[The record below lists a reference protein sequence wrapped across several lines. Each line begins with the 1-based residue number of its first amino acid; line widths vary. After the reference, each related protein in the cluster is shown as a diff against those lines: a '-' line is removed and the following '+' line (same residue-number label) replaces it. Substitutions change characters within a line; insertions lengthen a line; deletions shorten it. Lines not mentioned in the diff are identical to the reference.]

1 MPERGE
7 GEFKF
12 SIIAVFV
19 HHISPQL
26 IIKITNT
33 SFKNWS
39 LNPFECE
46 SLNVELGL
54 SQYPSSSFFLP
65 EGVIQTVSLSIS
77 NIEGKE
83 EATGCPKKNGPM
95 F

>member
-1 MPERGE
+1 M
-7 GEFKF
+7 GEFYF

-26 IIKITNT
+26 IIKITNPF
-33 SFKNWS
+33 FKNWS
-39 LNPFECE
+39 LNPFEFE

-54 SQYPSSSFFLP
+54 AQYPSSSFFLP
-65 EGVIQTVSLSIS
+65 EGDIQTVSLSIS
-77 NIEGKE
+77 ISNFEGKE